1 MTDKD
6 ALEILKQCALDGV
19 CVFYPQHARKR
30 MAERN
35 ITPLQI
41 LTCLEKGR
49 ITESPC
55 RDARGDWRCTI
66 EHYTAGSAINVA
78 AAIKYN
84 NKGVYTVIVT
94 VF

>member
-1 MTDKD
+1 MT
-6 ALEILKQCALDGV
+6 
-19 CVFYPQHARKR
+19 
-30 MAERN
+30 ERN

-49 ITESPC
+49 ITESPH
-55 RDARGDWRCTI
+55 RDVRGDWRCTI
-66 EHYTAGSAINVA
+66 EHYTAGNIINVA